1 MRILAAINEPAVAR
15 RILECLGLP
24 ARAPPLAP
32 APPPAFDVYGNF
44 PEPPDFD
51 SFDQTPR
58 TMRVGQ
64 RNRDTV
70 PSATAPV
77 GRNETSGRTVSSSSQ
92 KK

>member
-51 SFDQTPR
+51 SFDQTPAGDWD
-58 TMRVGQ
+58 VG
-64 RNRDTV
+64 
-70 PSATAPV
+70 A
-77 GRNETSGRTVSSSSQ
+77 
-92 KK
+92 